1 MSEQKIVSPYLRMP
15 PQDLEAEM
23 AVLGALMLD
32 GNMILQIGDVL
43 NPEDFYREDHRLIY
57 NAMYDLFTQQAPIDV
72 RSVGSRLKE
81 KKQLEKIGSHGYL
94 TELVNGVPSAS
105 NAKHYA
111 EIVRKKSI
119 LRHLIEAANH
129 INQLGYREE
138 EDLEY
143 LLDEAEQK
151 IFRIANIS
159 RQQNFL
165 NIKIA
170 LDEAWERLE
179 ELHKSKGAMRGVS
192 TGFPNL
198 DRILAGLQKSD
209 FIVLAARPSKG
220 KTALALDITRHV
232 ACECGIPVGFFSLEM
247 SSQSLVDRL
256 LASTARVDSQKL
268 RTGTLTDKD
277 DFSNIQEA
285 LGKLSKAPI
294 YLQDLPALTVLQIRA
309 MARRLQ
315 AEISRDHKKGLGLL
329 VVDYI
334 QMITPHRN
342 IDNPVQQMT
351 EISRA
356 LKNLARELNVP
367 VLALSQLNRAVE
379 TRNPPIPR
387 LSDLRESG
395 AIEQD
400 ADVVIFIHHREEN
413 KYDQNSDKKNIVEIR
428 IEKHRNG
435 PTGKIELYFEPK
447 IISFLSLEN
456 NFTENY
462 NVF

>member
-1 MSEQKIVSPYLRMP
+1 MAEQKIVSQYLRMP
-15 PQDLEAEM
+15 PQDIEAEM

-32 GNMILQIGDVL
+32 QNAVLQIADIL

-57 NAMYDLFTQQAPIDV
+57 NAMYDLYDQQAPIDV

-81 KKQLEKIGSHGYL
+81 KKQLEKTGSHAYL
-94 TELVNGVPSAS
+94 TELANSVTSAS

-129 INQLGYREE
+129 IHQLGYREE

-159 RQQNFL
+159 RQQTFL

-179 ELHKSKGAMRGVS
+179 ELHKSRGTMRGVP

-198 DRILAGLQKSD
+198 DFYLSGLQKSD

-220 KTALALDITRHV
+220 KTALALDITRYV

-247 SSQSLVDRL
+247 SSQSLIDRL
-256 LASTARVDSQKL
+256 LAAEARVDSQKL
-268 RTGTLTDKD
+268 RTGKLTDKD
-277 DFSNIQEA
+277 DFSSIQEA

-294 YLQDLPALTVLQIRA
+294 YLQDMPALTVLQIRA

-315 AEISRDHKKGLGLL
+315 AEISKNHKKDLGLL
-329 VVDYI
+329 VIDYI
-334 QMITPHRN
+334 QMITPHKN

-356 LKNLARELNVP
+356 LKNLARELKIP

-379 TRNPPIPR
+379 QRNPPIPR

-400 ADVVIFIHHREEN
+400 ADVVMFIHNHEEN
-413 KYDQNSDKKNIVEIR
+413 KYDQSSERKNVVEIH
-428 IEKHRNG
+428 IAKHRNG
-435 PTGKIELYFEPK
+435 PTGKAELYFEQK
-447 IISFLSLEN
+447 MISFMPIEN
-456 NFTENY
+456 NFTENF

>member
-32 GNMILQIGDVL
+32 GNAILQVGDIL

-81 KKQLEKIGSHGYL
+81 KKQLEKVGSHGYL
-94 TELVNGVPSAS
+94 AELVNGVPSAS

-119 LRHLIEAANH
+119 LRCLIEAANH

-170 LDEAWERLE
+170 LDEAWTRLE
-179 ELHKSKGAMRGVS
+179 DLHKSKGTMRGIP

-198 DRILAGLQKSD
+198 DYLLSGLQNSD

-220 KTALALDITRHV
+220 KTALALDITRHI

-247 SSQSLVDRL
+247 NSQSLVDRL

-268 RTGTLTDKD
+268 RTGKLTDKD

-294 YLQDLPALTVLQIRA
+294 YLQDLPALTILQIRS

-329 VVDYI
+329 IIDYI
-334 QMITPHRN
+334 QMITPHKN

-356 LKNLARELNVP
+356 LKNLARELKVP
-367 VLALSQLNRAVE
+367 VLAISQLNRAVE

-400 ADVVIFIHHREEN
+400 ADVVLFIHHQEEN
-413 KYDQNSDKKNIVEIR
+413 KYGQNNDRKNIVEIH
-428 IEKHRNG
+428 IAKHRNG